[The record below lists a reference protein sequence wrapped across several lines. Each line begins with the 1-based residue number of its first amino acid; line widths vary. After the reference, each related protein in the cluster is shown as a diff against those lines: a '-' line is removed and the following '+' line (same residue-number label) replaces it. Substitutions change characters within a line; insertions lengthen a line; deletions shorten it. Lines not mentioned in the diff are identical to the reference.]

1 MVRQYKRKGKTPW
14 PDKDKRMAAAV
25 RKRAEGKSYPRIA
38 KELGVAVSTAFE
50 DVRKWERLH
59 PNVVSLPFDRSFRNC
74 PPGGEIESPDRK
86 ADEPAPRI
94 RRIQ

>member
-14 PDKDKRMAAAV
+14 PDKNKRMAAAA
-25 RKRAEGKSYPRIA
+25 RKRAEGKSFRKIA
-38 KELGVAVSTAFE
+38 KELDVAVSTAFE

-59 PNVVSLPFDRSFRNC
+59 PNVVSLPFDRGVRNC
-74 PPGGEIESPDRK
+74 PPGGETERPDRT